1 MKIAHI
7 VESMEMGGAETMVS
21 QMCHLQRAQ
30 GHSPCVYALGALGVL
45 GERLRADGFE
55 VRPNVGRQFQ
65 DSMRSFL
72 RIFKESRPDVV
83 HAHNVRPTYYAAM
96 AAKLARVPSVV
107 STRHSLIAPP
117 HRMIAELKYAYAARF
132 CDWVVGI
139 CEATSNNLRGLHTVP
154 SKRITRV
161 YNGAVPLRRVE
172 QAEWPAKSGFTLV
185 FVGRLEP
192 VKNHT
197 LLLNGF
203 RAALTSMPD
212 LRLWMVGDGGER
224 PMLEQLAATLGITE
238 KVTFWGQQMDVA
250 PFFAAADA
258 FIMSS
263 TSEGLPISLLQ
274 AFSAGL
280 PSIVTDVGG
289 MAEVV
294 RLVDAGLTT
303 PPNDVAAM
311 GAAIVRLASD
321 DAEQKRF
328 ATNAEQAFETRFT
341 LQAMVDEYAKLY
353 QSTMASSRTA

>member
-1 MKIAHI
+1 
-7 VESMEMGGAETMVS
+7 MGGAETLVS
-21 QMCHLQRAQ
+21 QMCTLQRQQ
-30 GHSPCVYALGALGVL
+30 GHNPCIYALASLGVL
-45 GERLRADGFE
+45 GERMRADGFE
-55 VRPNVGRQFQ
+55 VRHNVGRQFQ

-96 AAKLARVPSVV
+96 AAKMARVPSVV

-117 HRMIAELKYAYAARF
+117 HRVIAELKYSYAARF
-132 CDWVVGI
+132 CNWVVGI
-139 CEATSNNLRGLHTVP
+139 CDATSTNLRGLHTVP

-172 QAEWPAKSGFTLV
+172 HAEWPAKSGFTLV
-185 FVGRLEP
+185 FVGRMEP
-192 VKNHT
+192 VKNLS

-203 RAALTSMPD
+203 RAAVSSMPD

-224 PMLEQLAATLGITE
+224 PMLEQLAATLGIAQQ
-238 KVTFWGQQMDVA
+238 VTFWGQQMDVA
-250 PFFAAADA
+250 PFFSAADA

-263 TSEGLPISLLQ
+263 VSEGLPISLLQ

-294 RLVDAGLTT
+294 RLADAGLTT
-303 PPNDVAAM
+303 PSNDAAGM
-311 GAAIVRLASD
+311 GAAILRLAGSE
-321 DAEQKRF
+321 AEQKRF
-328 ATNAEQAFETRFT
+328 AANAERAFEARFT
-341 LQAMVDEYAKLY
+341 LLAMVNEYTALY
-353 QSTMASSRTA
+353 QSSMRK